1 MEEIDCKATQRS
13 ATAERERKKKENSER
28 DKIREGK
35 DYCLEGD
42 NNASYSTSGEG
53 ETGGLRGARGQSGMS
68 GNTSLHTDGGFGA
81 SEFEQRE
88 GRESEMS
95 EGVGHP
101 LSPPE
106 QMSVFG
112 MQVPSSHWN

>member
-68 GNTSLHTDGGFGA
+68 GNTSLHTEGDFGV
-81 SEFEQRE
+81 SKFKHRE
-88 GRESEMS
+88 ESFATAER
-95 EGVGHP
+95 
-101 LSPPE
+101 
-106 QMSVFG
+106 
-112 MQVPSSHWN
+112 